1 MENRLHPALRRLA
14 PFPRDEAFEK
24 LRQRVR
30 TLLDNG
36 EASRWE
42 LLRAEWLY
50 DVALL
55 TNDFRLW
62 MQHLD
67 KGFGTANKAALSPGS
82 GMAQLIERSPR

>member
-1 MENRLHPALRRLA
+1 MESRLHPALDRPSPYPA
-14 PFPRDEAFEK
+14 DEAFEK
-24 LRQRVR
+24 FRQRVR
-30 TLLDNG
+30 TLLDSG
-36 EASRWE
+36 EAGRWE

-67 KGFGTANKAALSPGS
+67 RGFDTAK
-82 GMAQLIERSPR
+82 

>member
-30 TLLDNG
+30 ALLENG

-67 KGFGTANKAALSPGS
+67 KGFGTANKTALSPGS
-82 GMAQLIERSPR
+82 RMAQLIERSPR